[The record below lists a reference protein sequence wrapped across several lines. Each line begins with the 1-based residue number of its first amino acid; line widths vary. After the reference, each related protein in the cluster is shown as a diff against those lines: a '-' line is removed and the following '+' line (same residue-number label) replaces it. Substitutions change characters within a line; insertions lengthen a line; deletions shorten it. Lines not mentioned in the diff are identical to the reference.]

1 MSEEQSLRKS
11 TPANDT
17 LIVELTI
24 NTSQPD
30 ISNTQHDF
38 LHIEDQSSSEVS
50 KSPKHK
56 NEFKRPVNSTH
67 NLFFENPDWK
77 PLKIPKHNCCSHFL
91 LNWRSVFRLLLQF
104 IKIILKCIFGL
115 IGKLF
120 EGIFLICQSIFELIL
135 SFFLIV
141 YFILTSCCPCQYK
154 NFVRNN
160 HIENL
165 KTIRWKNTHKLY
177 LFIKIEVK
185 LPAKKSTGNQFL
197 VSKNVLISEQTNN
210 VPGKILKPIIRDVS

>member
-11 TPANDT
+11 SPAKDT

-24 NTSQPD
+24 NTSQPH

-38 LHIEDQSSSEVS
+38 GHLADQSSSEVS
-50 KSPKHK
+50 ESPKHK

-77 PLKIPKHNCCSHFL
+77 PLKIPKHNCCNHFL
-91 LNWRSVFRLLLQF
+91 LNWRSVFRLLIQF

-115 IGKLF
+115 IAKLF
-120 EGIFLICQSIFELIL
+120 EAIFLICQSIFELAL

-160 HIENL
+160 LIENL
-165 KTIRWKNTHKLY
+165 KTIRWKNTHNLY
-177 LFIKIEVK
+177 LFIQIDVK
-185 LPAKKSTGNQFL
+185 LAGKKSIGSQFSA
-197 VSKNVLISEQTNN
+197 SKNGLISEETNN
-210 VPGKILKPIIRDVS
+210 IPGKSLKPIIRDVS